1 MVVPAFM
8 ADAQGKR
15 YLSIS
20 WSGTFTTLFSADN
33 IVVGFERDSYDVSE
47 GGSVTICVE
56 IISPD
61 DIGGAQLYLQVE
73 AIENTGQASK
83 SVAS

>member
-1 MVVPAFM
+1 M
-8 ADAQGKR
+8 
-15 YLSIS
+15 
-20 WSGTFTTLFSADN
+20 
-33 IVVGFERDSYDVSE
+33 VGFERDSYDVSE

-61 DIGGAQLYLQVE
+61 DIGGAQLYLEVE
-73 AIENTGQASK
+73 AIWNSGQASK